1 MSGRN
6 AVLVAAT
13 LKGKALICAIDAG
26 LVPEASDGEGYNIA
40 PFLRFWEMFEPL
52 LKTAAYETDNS
63 RKMLN

>member
-1 MSGRN
+1 MGKEK
-6 AVLVAAT
+6 LGAAT

-52 LKTAAYETDNS
+52 LKTAAYEIDNS
-63 RKMLN
+63 

>member
-1 MSGRN
+1 MGKGQ
-6 AVLVAAT
+6 LVAAT

-26 LVPEASDGEGYNIA
+26 LVPEASEGEDYNIA